1 MIQYRLYIDGTW
13 QDASTEAYFDVT
25 NPADGSVVGRMAD
38 GGKEEVKKAVDAAS
52 RAFPAWSRKTA
63 RERGELLARVYDG
76 MMERKEEMAR
86 LMTQEQGKPLAEAR
100 GEVQYAADFFQ
111 WYAEE
116 AKRIYGETIPASS
129 PDKRIWVQHQPVGV
143 AAAITPW
150 NFPAA
155 MITRK
160 AAPALAAGCTMV
172 VKPAEQTPLT
182 AALLA
187 EIMENAGIPAG
198 VFNLVTGSR
207 AAEIGDALLADER
220 VRKLTFTGSTEVG
233 KTLMRQAADTVK
245 RLSLELGGHA
255 PYLVFE
261 DADLEQAAQEVLDSK
276 FRNAGQTCVCT
287 NRVYVH
293 RSIKDEFTSLLT
305 RYARELKVGNGL
317 EEDVQ
322 IGPLIDEAALEKVD
336 RHVRD
341 AEAKGAKV
349 MLGGNRIPVNGNGCF
364 FEPTVLLDTT
374 EQMQV
379 EQEETF
385 GPVLPVHAFDTEEEA
400 LELANNTRFG
410 LAAYLY
416 TRDLSRAVRVSEG
429 LEYGIVGV
437 NDGMPSTAQAPFG
450 GMKESGLGREGGR
463 YGIEEYLETKYISI
477 GLK

>member
-1 MIQYRLYIDGTW
+1 
-13 QDASTEAYFDVT
+13 
-25 NPADGSVVGRMAD
+25 
-38 GGKEEVKKAVDAAS
+38 
-52 RAFPAWSRKTA
+52 
-63 RERGELLARVYDG
+63 
-76 MMERKEEMAR
+76 
-86 LMTQEQGKPLAEAR
+86 
-100 GEVQYAADFFQ
+100 
-111 WYAEE
+111 
-116 AKRIYGETIPASS
+116 
-129 PDKRIWVQHQPVGV
+129 
-143 AAAITPW
+143 
-150 NFPAA
+150 
-155 MITRK
+155 
-160 AAPALAAGCTMV
+160 
-172 VKPAEQTPLT
+172 
-182 AALLA
+182 
-187 EIMENAGIPAG
+187 
-198 VFNLVTGSR
+198 
-207 AAEIGDALLADER
+207 LADER

-437 NDGMPSTAQAPFG
+437 NDGMPSTAQAPLDRKSVVQG
-450 GMKESGLGREGGR
+450 KWDALA
-463 YGIEEYLETKYISI
+463 
-477 GLK
+477 